1 MQTTPALVLPL
12 VAALAATPSCAAAQ
26 AVDPDRRLEK
36 QVVVKAPLDAA
47 WKAWTT
53 SEGIVSFFAPEAKVD
68 PRPGGAFH
76 VHFNPYAKP
85 GLKGADDMT
94 VLAVQEKEMISFTWN
109 SPPHL
114 AEVRPQR
121 TSVQVRFKSLSADET
136 QVRLVHGG
144 WGVGGQW
151 DASFKYFDGSW
162 GRVLANLQKR
172 FAEGPIDWAPFLRQV
187 KAYQDAED
195 AKAAAGKP

>member
-1 MQTTPALVLPL
+1 MRMPTALILPL
-12 VAALAATPSCAAAQ
+12 VAFAASPSCAAAQ
-26 AVDPDRRLEK
+26 APDPDRTIVK
-36 QVVVKAPLDAA
+36 QVVVKAPLDAV
-47 WKAWTT
+47 WMAWTT
-53 SEGIVSFFAPEAKVD
+53 TEGIVSFFAPEAKVEA
-68 PRPGGAFH
+68 RPGGAFH

-94 VLAVQEKEMISFTWN
+94 VLAIQEKEMISFTWN

-114 AEVRPQR
+114 AEVRPHR
-121 TSVQVRFKSLSADET
+121 TSVQVRLKALSPDET

-172 FAEGPIDWAPFLRQV
+172 FADGPIDWAPFLKQV
-187 KAYQDAED
+187 KAYQDGED
-195 AKAAAGKP
+195 AKAAK